1 MQPLEQWC
9 GWDFTQEQ
17 EFSQCGRWV
26 TTFAFF
32 SRANDLHKEFVAFI
46 IDHSFSIQG
55 YQGLVDGGDNIKE
68 VKWEE
73 MSGILQLVCQK
84 GIITNKNSN

>member
-1 MQPLEQWC
+1 MGGGLQRLPI
-9 GWDFTQEQ
+9 
-17 EFSQCGRWV
+17 
-26 TTFAFF
+26 F

-46 IDHSFSIQG
+46 IDHFFPIQG

-73 MSGILQLVCQK
+73 MSGILQLVCQ
-84 GIITNKNSN
+84 I